1 MRRRITQTVGRNKK
15 RLGDF
20 FQNVE
25 LTKSENKL
33 DSWTINML
41 VSVLRK
47 VSIEGVMNVKTE
59 KTEQTSTLDKLKV
72 FQQKINEQDK
82 GAEQTKRCDIQRNQ

>member
-1 MRRRITQTVGRNKK
+1 MLNRE
-15 RLGDF
+15 F

-25 LTKSENKL
+25 LTKSENKLLVWLCGL